1 MSVTA
6 DVSLDCKGL
15 SCPEPVLKTKIAMND
30 MQSGQVL
37 EMLSTDP
44 GSANDMV
51 SWAKR
56 TGNEIIESNENDGV
70 WQFFIKKS

>member
-6 DVSLDCKGL
+6 DKSLDCKGL
-15 SCPEPVLKTKIAMND
+15 SCPEPILKTKIAINGMEP
-30 MQSGQVL
+30 GQVL

-56 TGNEIIESNENDGV
+56 TGNEIVESSENDGV
-70 WQFFIKKS
+70 WKFFIKKS

>member
-6 DVSLDCKGL
+6 DKSLDCKGL
-15 SCPEPVLKTKIAMND
+15 SCPEPILKTKIAINGMEP
-30 MQSGQVL
+30 GQVL